1 MLWGIFLLYGL
12 FRFVGLFYKMTN
24 LVNHKGTFRVSY
36 EFDSGNYLKF
46 TLDNIETHQRKTTWS
61 YIQIVQIMIKLR

>member
-24 LVNHKGTFRVSY
+24 LVNHKGTFRVSC

-46 TLDNIETHQRKTTWS
+46 TLDNIETHQRKNNLELYPDCS
-61 YIQIVQIMIKLR
+61 NND

>member
-24 LVNHKGTFRVSY
+24 LVNHKGTFRVSC

-46 TLDNIETHQRKTTWS
+46 TLDNIETHQKTT
-61 YIQIVQIMIKLR
+61 

>member
-1 MLWGIFLLYGL
+1 
-12 FRFVGLFYKMTN
+12 MTN

-46 TLDNIETHQRKTTWS
+46 TLDDIETHQRKNNLELYPDCSGSIISVVGKTTVEL
-61 YIQIVQIMIKLR
+61 IELFECRQKVP